1 MVSGGSRMTATRI
14 KIGKQID
21 EIHLEMLDHMGKHE
35 RVKAGDLA
43 KLIGMSIPSIRVRLL
58 ELMALGMVGR
68 EKTRDHQVWFF
79 LKN

>member
-1 MVSGGSRMTATRI
+1 MTATRI
-14 KIGKQID
+14 QIGKQID
-21 EIHLEMLDHMGKHE
+21 EIYWEMLDHMSRHE
-35 RVKAGDLA
+35 RVKAGELA

-79 LKN
+79 LKNREE